1 VHHLHHA
8 HAVRVALISGK
19 DDPRLAPVADAF
31 EAAGCSVTRLVH
43 RDSDITATGALL
55 DYAHAALVWVDP
67 ITRGANRSTLDA
79 LLRDAA
85 ARGVLISAHPDII
98 EAIGT
103 KDVLFRTRHLA
114 WGSDVYRYDDAA
126 ALRDEFPA
134 RLAGGPRVL
143 KPLRGNAGIGVWR
156 VERVDDTRVEV
167 HGAEVRD
174 LQSEVVDLAA
184 FLARF
189 DGVVLDQPF
198 VPRVAE
204 GIVRCY
210 VVVDEVVGFAL
221 QGPGEL
227 ADHPDQIMGLP
238 SPKTMF
244 PPDAPQ
250 HAVLRDG
257 MESRWIA
264 EMCDAV
270 GVGRAECPLL
280 WDADF
285 LLGEG
290 DNNYVLCE
298 INASC
303 VTPFPPEAPA
313 KLARATLERLQGE
326 SA

>member
-1 VHHLHHA
+1 M
-8 HAVRVALISGK
+8 RIALISGK

-31 EAAGCSVTRLVH
+31 ETAGCRVTRLVH
-43 RDSDITATGALL
+43 RDSDITATAALL

-67 ITRGANRSTLDA
+67 ITGGENRSALDA

-85 ARGVLISAHPDII
+85 ARGVLVSADPDTID
-98 EAIGT
+98 AIGT
-103 KDVLFRTRHLA
+103 KDVLYRSRHLA
-114 WGSDVYRYDDAA
+114 WGSDVYRYDDTA
-126 ALRDEFPA
+126 ALRAEFPA
-134 RLAGGPRVL
+134 RLANGPRVL

-156 VERVDDTRVEV
+156 VERVDDTRAEV

-174 LQSEVVDLAA
+174 LQSEIVDLAT
-184 FLARF
+184 FLSQF

-227 ADHPDQIMGLP
+227 AEHPDQIMGLP

-244 PPDAPQ
+244 PVDAPQ
-250 HAVLRDG
+250 YAALRDA
-257 MESRWIA
+257 MESRWIT
-264 EMCDAV
+264 EMGAAV
-270 GVGRAECPLL
+270 GIDRAQLPLL

-285 LLGEG
+285 LLGDG
-290 DNNYVLCE
+290 DDSYVLCE

-303 VTPFPPEAPA
+303 VTPFPPETPPRLVAA
-313 KLARATLERLQGE
+313 TLARLQ
-326 SA
+326 AL